1 MEDSVDSSPVADVAF
16 LYDIPVELV
25 VELGRTEL
33 TVRELSELDTDDVIA
48 LDRLAGQPLDILV
61 GGRLFGRGEV
71 VVADDRVALRVVEL
85 VGQKQIAEGDK

>member
-1 MEDSVDSSPVADVAF
+1 MDSSPVADVAF

>member
-1 MEDSVDSSPVADVAF
+1 MDSSPVADVAF

-71 VVADDRVALRVVEL
+71 VVADDRVALRVVEP
-85 VGQKQIAEGDK
+85 VGPRQIAAGDK